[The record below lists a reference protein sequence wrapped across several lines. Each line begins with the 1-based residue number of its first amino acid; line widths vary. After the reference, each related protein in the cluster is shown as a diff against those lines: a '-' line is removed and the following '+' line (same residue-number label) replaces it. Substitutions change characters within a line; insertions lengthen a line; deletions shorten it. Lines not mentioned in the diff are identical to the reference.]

1 VTIPS
6 PALPDDRGDRR
17 RNDRRTNQRVA
28 DLSLP
33 ELRRILLTSLLAALV
48 VAAFL
53 WMVREVL
60 IAGILG
66 VVISAYLRPLYLRLH
81 KATGKPSR
89 AALYTLAVVIIPI
102 IASLVYSYMEVLNV
116 VQYLSAHQREVAD
129 QITASLRKLV
139 FLENMDGEA
148 VRNWVV
154 KAAGF
159 GVALPALFQ
168 AAVVE
173 FSVAATIFL
182 FTAFYIFTHGDEVAD
197 WVRSKVPPRYA
208 ELSSSLESNVRGV
221 LYGAIYSTLVTQT
234 AKSVVILLL
243 CLLFKVP
250 LAAVLAILSFIIGFF
265 PIVGSWSVY
274 VPVAAWLLVFRGAPI
289 AAGVMLAV
297 GFGLNTIFISTFL
310 RPKLAAERSR
320 VLDFYWMFVG
330 LVCGV
335 YTFGLAGILLG
346 PILIGLLKAVVD
358 TVTAGSSWRLLDREG
373 SDDDPDTPAPRVSSG
388 GARGAA

>member
-1 VTIPS
+1 MTVPS
-6 PALPDDRGDRR
+6 PALTDDRGDRR
-17 RNDRRTNQRVA
+17 RNDRRTNQAVA

-53 WMVREVL
+53 WMVRDVL

-66 VVISAYLRPLYLRLH
+66 VVISAYLRPLYLRLLRI
-81 KATGKPSR
+81 TGKPTR
-89 AALYTLAVVIIPI
+89 AALCTLLVVIVPI
-102 IASLVYSYMEVLNV
+102 VASLVYSYMEVLDV
-116 VQYLSAHQREVAD
+116 VQYLSAHQHEVAD
-129 QITASLRKLV
+129 RITASLHKLV
-139 FLENMDGEA
+139 FLENMNGDA
-148 VRNWVV
+148 VRAWVV
-154 KAAGF
+154 KASGF

-168 AAVVE
+168 AAIVRT
-173 FSVAATIFL
+173 SVAATIFL
-182 FTAFYIFTHGDEVAD
+182 FTAFYIFTHGEEVAA
-197 WVRSKVPPRYA
+197 WVRSKMPPRYA
-208 ELSSSLESNVRGV
+208 ELSSSLEANVRGV
-221 LYGAIYSTLVTQT
+221 LYGAIYSTLLTQT
-234 AKSVVILLL
+234 LKSVVILVL
-243 CLLFKVP
+243 CLLFRVP

-274 VPVAAWLLVFRGAPI
+274 LPVAAWLLVFRDAPV
-289 AAGVMLAV
+289 AAGIMLV
-297 GFGLNTIFISTFL
+297 IGFGLNTIFISTYL

-373 SDDDPDTPAPRVSSG
+373 SDEEADPVD
-388 GARGAA
+388 ARGAA